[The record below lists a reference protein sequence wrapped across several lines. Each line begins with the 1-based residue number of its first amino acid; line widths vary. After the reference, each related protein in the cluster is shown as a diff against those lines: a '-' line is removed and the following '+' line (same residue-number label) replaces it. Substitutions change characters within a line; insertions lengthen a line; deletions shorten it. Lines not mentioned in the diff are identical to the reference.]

1 MKLPILSEGV
11 NEAPLVG
18 CGKLG
23 SGKLGWANTEK
34 GMPSP
39 HFESLF

>member
-1 MKLPILSEGV
+1 MKLQILSEGV

-23 SGKLGWANTEK
+23 WVNTEK
-34 GMPSP
+34 GMPGP
-39 HFESLF
+39 HRESLF